1 MKNKLL
7 NIYITTLF
15 LLFSNLLLAQPDLGT
30 AANFVVFSTNGAIFN
45 TGNSHFT
52 GNVGRNVAGAV
63 NVAVNVNG
71 IVHIGDA
78 AAVSC
83 AADLQNALN
92 GINGINVAT
101 QTGTHAVGL
110 GGGEVLNA
118 GVYDIAGASNLG
130 GILTLDGQNNPN
142 ALFIFRVSGG
152 TFSSADNSRMILING
167 AQACNVFWRV
177 EGAVSL
183 GTSTIFKGTIIANNA
198 AVDLMAGVNLE
209 GRALSTKG
217 AVSVNALEA
226 NIPVGCNVPL
236 LTGPTA
242 PTLGSTVCYG
252 LFSASGTVS
261 DAVSM
266 MGGTFVTGDIGS
278 NFGTASGYNPS
289 NVTGTIHPIPDA
301 STGAAAADLA
311 ALNSSINALTPDIE
325 LLYPALFGGGLVL
338 TPHTYL
344 LNGATTFTDIL
355 YLNADGNANAVF
367 VIKINGALSTSIN
380 AQVILINGAQSKNVF
395 WQVDGAVN
403 INDNSTFRGTI
414 LGKNGAITL
423 NTGSI
428 LRGRALATNGNVATT
443 FLNATIPPSDCAMLP
458 LSWLYF
464 KGTPVQNNVALEW
477 ATADE
482 INNRFFTVEK
492 SNDGQNFEAIAT
504 VKAHGQTIKGEYRY
518 NFTDKQPSSLA
529 YYRIEQTD
537 NDGRKTQSRIIQIS
551 SSKVFKVRHYTQGS
565 FIFIET
571 NNTEAGNG
579 TIELY
584 NIEGKL
590 MSTQKVI
597 LDKSDNTYKIEKPIQ
612 SGLYLLRVTGQ
623 GENIYV
629 GKVMVAQD

>member
-7 NIYITTLF
+7 NIYTTITL

-30 AANFVVFSTNGAIFN
+30 AANFVVFSTDGAIFN

-78 AAVSC
+78 AAISC
-83 AADLQNALN
+83 AAGLQNAYN
-92 GINGINVAT
+92 DINAAI
-101 QTGTHAVGL
+101 QTGTHAVLL
-110 GGGEVLNA
+110 GGGETVNA
-118 GVYDIAGASNLG
+118 GVYGIAGASTLN
-130 GILTLDGQNNPN
+130 GILTLDGQSNPN
-142 ALFIFRVSGG
+142 AVFIFRVSGG
-152 TFSSADNSRMILING
+152 TFSSTANSEIILING
-167 AQACNVFWRV
+167 AQACNVFWKV

-198 AVDLMAGVNLE
+198 AVDLTAGVNLE
-209 GRALSTKG
+209 GRAFSTAG
-217 AVSVNALEA
+217 AVSVNSLEA

-236 LTGPTA
+236 LTGPAA
-242 PTLGSTVCYG
+242 PTLGSTACYG

-261 DAVSM
+261 NAVSM
-266 MGGTFVTGDIGS
+266 MGETFVTGDIGS
-278 NFGTASGYNPS
+278 NFGTASGYNPL

-367 VIKINGALSTSIN
+367 VIKINGALSTNIN
-380 AQVILINGAQSKNVF
+380 AQVILLNGAQSKNVF

-443 FLNATIPPSDCAMLP
+443 FTSATIPLSDCTVLP

-464 KGTPVQNNVALEW
+464 KGTPVQNNVVLEW

-492 SNDGQNFEAIAT
+492 SSDGQNFEAIAT
-504 VKAHGQTIKGEYRY
+504 VKAHGQTIRSEYRY

-590 MSTQKVI
+590 MSAQKVI
-597 LDKSDNTYKIEKPIQ
+597 LDKSDNTYKIEKPNQ
-612 SGLYLLRVTGQ
+612 SGLYLLRVAGQ
-623 GENIYV
+623 GENNYV

>member
-7 NIYITTLF
+7 NICTTTLL
-15 LLFSNLLLAQPDLGT
+15 LLFSNFLFAQVPNLGT
-30 AANFVVFSTNGAIFN
+30 AAGFVVFSTDGAVFN
-45 TGNSHFT
+45 AGLSHFT

-71 IVHIGDA
+71 VMHIGDA
-78 AAVSC
+78 AAISC
-83 AADLQNALN
+83 AAGLQNAYN
-92 GINGINVAT
+92 DINLAV
-101 QTGTHAVGL
+101 QTGTHAVLL
-110 GGGEVLNA
+110 GGGETLNV
-118 GVYDIAGASNLG
+118 GVYDIAGASTLN
-130 GILTLDGQNNPN
+130 GILTLDGQSNPN
-142 ALFIFRVSGG
+142 AVFIFRVSGG
-152 TFSSADNSRMILING
+152 TFSSTANSKIILING
-167 AQACNVFWRV
+167 AQACNVFWKV

-198 AVDLMAGVNLE
+198 AVDLTAGVNLE
-209 GRALSTKG
+209 GRAFSTAG
-217 AVSVNALEA
+217 AVSVNGLEA

-242 PTLGSTVCYG
+242 PTLGSTACYG

-261 DAVSM
+261 NSVSM
-266 MGGTFVTGDIGS
+266 MGETFVTGDIGS
-278 NFGTASGYNPS
+278 NFGTASGYNPL

-311 ALNSSINALTPDIE
+311 ALNSSISALTPDIE

-344 LNGATTFTDIL
+344 LNGATTFTDLL

-367 VIKINGALSTSIN
+367 VIKISGALSTSIN
-380 AQVILINGAQSKNVF
+380 AQVILINGAQPKNVF

-443 FLNATIPPSDCAMLP
+443 FLNATIPPSDCVVLP

-464 KGTPVQNNVALEW
+464 KGTPVQNNVVLEW

-482 INNRFFTVEK
+482 INNRFFTIEK
-492 SNDGQNFEAIAT
+492 SSDGQNFEAIAT

-518 NFTDKQPSSLA
+518 NFTDKQPSSFA

-551 SSKVFKVRHYTQGS
+551 SDKGFKVRHYTQGN

-571 NNTEAGNG
+571 NNTEAGSG

-584 NIEGKL
+584 NIEGKM

-597 LDKSDNTYKIEKPIQ
+597 LDKANNTYKIEKPNQ
-612 SGLYLLRVTGQ
+612 SGLYLLRVAGQ
-623 GENIYV
+623 GENNYV
-629 GKVMVAQD
+629 GKVMVARD